1 MPRLHPTLSE
11 NIGMLTRR
19 RAVFGRQS
27 PHMLASTE
35 SSPVSKVH
43 ARKTHR
49 DAAFVQALHETK
61 KSLARSTELSSEDVD
76 KVAVKSQ
83 SMVTYNIQLA
93 IGSPPQPLDVIFDT
107 GSFMLAVFAE
117 KPPAGMTPLLKDTPK
132 KDAKKAPA
140 GAKHVAASKAAKIA
154 DTIRSRVARMDMH
167 LEQLAQVN
175 AMSLESNTHLSW
187 GSMSAGIAA
196 CSAFVL
202 VGILLIVRRRRAPLV
217 TATPLEHYGT
227 C

>member
-1 MPRLHPTLSE
+1 MFCEHVNLMISPVWCRH
-11 NIGMLTRR
+11 
-19 RAVFGRQS
+19 A
-27 PHMLASTE
+27 PHMLAETE
-35 SSPVSKVH
+35 SSAVTKVH
-43 ARKTHR
+43 ARRKHR

-61 KSLARSTELSSEDVD
+61 KSLARSTELASEEVD

-132 KDAKKAPA
+132 KAPAAKK
-140 GAKHVAASKAAKIA
+140 VVNTKAAKIA
-154 DTIRSRVARMDMH
+154 HAVRSHVARMDMH
-167 LEQLAQVN
+167 TEQLAQMN
-175 AMSLESNTHLSW
+175 AVPLTQNSGLLSG
-187 GSMSAGIAA
+187 GSMAAGLAA

-202 VGILLIVRRRRAPLV
+202 AGILLVVRRRESTYTRDAP
-217 TATPLEHYGT
+217 PLEHYGT

>member
-1 MPRLHPTLSE
+1 
-11 NIGMLTRR
+11 
-19 RAVFGRQS
+19 
-27 PHMLASTE
+27 MLAQSE
-35 SSPVSKVH
+35 SSAVTKVH
-43 ARKTHR
+43 ATRKHR

-61 KSLARSTELSSEDVD
+61 QSLARSTELASEGID

-107 GSFMLAVFAE
+107 GSFMLAIFAE

-140 GAKHVAASKAAKIA
+140 AKKVLDNKAAKIA
-154 DTIRSRVARMDMH
+154 HAVRSHVARMDMH
-167 LEQLAQVN
+167 AEQLAQ
-175 AMSLESNTHLSW
+175 MNTVPLTQNSGLLSG
-187 GSMSAGIAA
+187 GSMAAGLAA
-196 CSAFVL
+196 CSAFML
-202 VGILLIVRRRRAPLV
+202 AGILLIVRRRESSYTRDAP
-217 TATPLEHYGT
+217 PLEHYGT